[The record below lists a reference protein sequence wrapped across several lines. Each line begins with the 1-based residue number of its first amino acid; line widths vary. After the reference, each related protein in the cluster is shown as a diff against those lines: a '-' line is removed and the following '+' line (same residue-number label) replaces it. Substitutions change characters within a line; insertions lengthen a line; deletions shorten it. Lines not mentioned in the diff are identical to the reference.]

1 MQNNPIIPGGGFR
14 QTAYVFIAGLVIGIL
29 IGWSMH
35 GLIGF
40 ILRMALI
47 AAIIGLVFVA
57 VNFWLNTKK
66 AQKSGTIDA
75 AWRDPRGPGPT
86 R

>member
-1 MQNNPIIPGGGFR
+1 MQNNLGAPGGGFR
-14 QTAYVFIAGLVIGIL
+14 QTAYIFLAGLLIGVL

-47 AAIIGLVFVA
+47 AVIIGLVVVA
-57 VNFWLNTKK
+57 VNFWMSTRK

-75 AWRDPRGPGPT
+75 AWRDPRGPGST